1 MVSSISWPVLR
12 YILNIH
18 HVKYIHLYARCHFK
32 FKKFYIGVLLINS
45 VTLVLRI
52 QPSDSVTY
60 IHISI
65 FKFFS
70 CLGCYRMLSR
80 APVLYSRSSLVILS
94 IAVCTCWSKL
104 PVCTY
109 PSWASLVG
117 QLVKNPP
124 AMQETQVR
132 SLSWEDPPEE
142 GMATHSR
149 YSGLENSMDCVVH
162 GVAKTGTRLSSFHCP
177 SSLVT
182 KFVLFLIYKFIFS
195 IFRFCI

>member
-1 MVSSISWPVLR
+1 M
-12 YILNIH
+12 
-18 HVKYIHLYARCHFK
+18 
-32 FKKFYIGVLLINS
+32 INS

-52 QPSDSVTY
+52 QQSDSVTY
-60 IHISI
+60 IHVSI

-70 CLGCYRMLSR
+70 CLGYYRMLSR

-109 PSWASLVG
+109 PYPSWASLVA

-124 AMQETQVR
+124 AMRETQVL
-132 SLSWEDPPEE
+132 SLGWEDPPEE
-142 GMATHSR
+142 GMATHSQ

-162 GVAKTGTRLSSFHCP
+162 GVAKSQDWVTFTISNHFICKLTESSNQ
-177 SSLVT
+177 
-182 KFVLFLIYKFIFS
+182 KI
-195 IFRFCI
+195 

>member
-70 CLGCYRMLSR
+70 CLGYYRMLSR

-132 SLSWEDPPEE
+132 SLSWEDSPGGGNGHPLTVFWPGEF
-142 GMATHSR
+142 H
-149 YSGLENSMDCVVH
+149 GLCSPWGSKDWD
-162 GVAKTGTRLSSFHCP
+162 KTEQLSLP
-177 SSLVT
+177 
-182 KFVLFLIYKFIFS
+182 FLTGN
-195 IFRFCI
+195 